1 MKETIQDA
9 VEAYISSRTDLR
21 ESTIA
26 EYRAIAKSQIY
37 DRFGDMPESAIE
49 PVQLYMGML
58 MDPACK
64 KGADLLRQ
72 VLKWRHG
79 VIVDLDGEDG
89 GTMTM
94 QEFGGMYMGSLD
106 KERAEANRRA
116 GLPEI
121 VGKVRKVSAE
131 RGWVFRD
138 RPGAIG
144 SVQVPVPDD
153 VRSLDENVIN
163 SVRSDAAY
171 LAETIESYLDQQ
183 GYAADAVKRIS
194 DATVEAVL
202 YEFGL
207 DD

>member
-1 MKETIQDA
+1 
-9 VEAYISSRTDLR
+9 
-21 ESTIA
+21 
-26 EYRAIAKSQIY
+26 
-37 DRFGDMPESAIE
+37 
-49 PVQLYMGML
+49 
-58 MDPACK
+58 
-64 KGADLLRQ
+64 
-72 VLKWRHG
+72 
-79 VIVDLDGEDG
+79 
-89 GTMTM
+89 MTM